1 MKKALFAILLASAV
15 MLPAGVT
22 LTQAVADAWA
32 ISRGLDSQKLEEA
45 AAAIAEQS
53 ALRRQRFAAHFE
65 GSYRYSTDAIQVTA
79 ADFPF
84 PLGPQVPAGTVI
96 LSTPRGAADLKVSL
110 LQPLHAGGRLASAV
124 KMEAARGAAERDLTR
139 LKMIELAGL
148 VKASFFNHLRFS
160 RKRDSLN
167 SLLASLDLHVKKV
180 ARLHEEEL
188 VRRSDLL
195 EATAK
200 ADEVRLSLQDLEQ
213 LLAQEAVQ
221 FRSLC
226 GHDPQEVDFQPAAGA
241 GEFAAAWGYFLE
253 HHPLLRSLDE
263 RARMLQARKR
273 AAAAAYRPQVNAFAQ
288 VHYARPGQNF
298 FVDEWAFYV
307 MGGLSVS
314 LPVFDWNQRGR
325 DLELADI
332 ARRKLENQ
340 RADFIR
346 ESEKNLRQL
355 YLSLDSIGRKLVL
368 LEGLLANAGEDAA
381 LKEKL
386 YEEQQ
391 IDHTLLLAA
400 MAGQERYRS
409 SRDEALAQ
417 IEMLKAAIDT
427 LVGKFAEEG

>member
-1 MKKALFAILLASAV
+1 MKKTLFAILLASAM
-15 MLPAGVT
+15 MLPARVT
-22 LTQAVADAWA
+22 LSRAVADAWA
-32 ISRGLDSQKLEEA
+32 INRGLDSQKLEVA
-45 AAAIAEQS
+45 AAAIAERS
-53 ALRRQRFAAHFE
+53 ALRRRRFTAGFE
-65 GSYRYSTDAIQVTA
+65 GSYRYSSDAIQVTA

-96 LSTPRGAADLKVSL
+96 LSTPHGTADLNVTL
-110 LQPLHAGGRLASAV
+110 LQPLHTGGRLASAV

-139 LKMIELAGL
+139 LKKIELAGL

-195 EATAK
+195 EARAR
-200 ADEVRLSLQDLEQ
+200 ADEARLGLQDLEQ
-213 LLAQEAVQ
+213 LLGQEAVQ

-226 GHDPQEVDFQPAAGA
+226 GHDPQDVDFQPGAGA
-241 GEFAAAWGYFLE
+241 DGFEADWEYFLKR
-253 HHPLLRSLDE
+253 HPLLRSLDG
-263 RARMLQARKR
+263 RARMLQEQKR
-273 AAAAAYRPQVNAFAQ
+273 ASAAAYRPQVSAFAQ
-288 VHYARPGQNF
+288 AHYARPGQNF
-298 FVDEWAFYV
+298 FVNEWAFYV
-307 MGGLSVS
+307 MGGLRVS

-332 ARRKLENQ
+332 AVRKLENQ

-355 YLSLDSIGRKLVL
+355 YLSLDSVRRKLVL

-386 YEEQQ
+386 YEERQ
-391 IDHTLLLAA
+391 IDHFLLLAA

-417 IEMLKAAIDT
+417 LEMLKAAIDT
-427 LVGKFAEEG
+427 LVGKFEEEG